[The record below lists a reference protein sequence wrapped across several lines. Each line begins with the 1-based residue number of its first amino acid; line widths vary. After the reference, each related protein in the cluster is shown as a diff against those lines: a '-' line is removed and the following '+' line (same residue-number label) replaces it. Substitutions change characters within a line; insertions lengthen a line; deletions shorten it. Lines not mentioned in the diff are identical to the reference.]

1 MRIGISTPVF
11 DLDGARL
18 IRVTPQT
25 GPAMFRGA
33 RRVSST
39 ATLDGGALLY
49 DTGYAV
55 ADRTATIEAAEHDV
69 RGTADWFAMLVKTY
83 NLIKVVTDE
92 GVFLAAPSKWS
103 MKNDTPTLELLLTEQ
118 LA

>member
-1 MRIGISTPVF
+1 MRIGISTPLF

-25 GPAMFRGA
+25 IPSLFSGS

-55 ADRTATIEAAEHDV
+55 ADRRHTIEAAEHDV
-69 RGTADWFAMLVKTY
+69 RATAAWFAMLVKTY
-83 NLIKVVTDE
+83 NLIQVVTDE

-103 MKNDTPTLELLLTEQ
+103 MINDIPTLDLLFAEQ